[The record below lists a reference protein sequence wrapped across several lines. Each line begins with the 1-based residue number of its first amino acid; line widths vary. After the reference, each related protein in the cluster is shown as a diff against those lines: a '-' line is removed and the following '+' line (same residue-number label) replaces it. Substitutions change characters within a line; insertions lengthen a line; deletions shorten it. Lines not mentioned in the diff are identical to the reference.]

1 MNVMSDRFE
10 GIIERSSQ
18 LACEYEMKYFG
29 CSQTVAAGLME
40 AFGIV
45 SPDLLRSVTCMA
57 GGIAR
62 RGQVCGV
69 LTGGLAVIGYLTG
82 RDDLEM
88 LPQYQ
93 RAMDYGNKL
102 YQTFLE
108 KFGTVSCSEIQRL
121 KFGRSFDLLEPKER
135 EALHKKMQ
143 ETGEGCQS
151 VARDGARMAAEV
163 VVEIIKSGPP
173 SARWLSRRI

>member
-1 MNVMSDRFE
+1 MNLMGDGFDNIV
-10 GIIERSSQ
+10 ERASR
-18 LACEYEMKYFG
+18 LAREYELKYFG

-45 SPDLLRSVTCMA
+45 CPDLLRSVTCLA

-102 YQTFLE
+102 YQKFLE
-108 KFGTVSCSEIQRL
+108 AFGTVSCSEIQSL
-121 KFGRSFDLLEPKER
+121 KFGRSFDLLNPKER
-135 EALHKKMQ
+135 EALHKRME

-151 VARDGARMAAEV
+151 VAGDGARLAAEV
-163 VVEIIKSGPP
+163 LVEIIKSGPP
-173 SARWLSRRI
+173 LARLLSRTT

>member
-1 MNVMSDRFE
+1 MNLMNGRFD
-10 GIIERSSQ
+10 GIVEKASQ
-18 LACEYEMKYFG
+18 LAYEYELKYFG

-45 SPDLLRSVTCMA
+45 SPDLLRSVTCLA

-69 LTGGLAVIGYLTG
+69 VTGGLAVIGYLTG

-93 RAMDYGNKL
+93 RAMDYGNTL
-102 YQTFLE
+102 YHKFLE
-108 KFGTVSCSEIQRL
+108 QFGTVICSEIQRL
-121 KFGRSFDLLEPKER
+121 KFGRSFDLLNPKER
-135 EALHKKMQ
+135 EALHKKME

-151 VARDGARMAAEV
+151 VARDGARIAAEV
-163 VVEIIKSGPP
+163 MVDIIGSGPP
-173 SARWLSRRI
+173 LARLLSRAT

>member
-1 MNVMSDRFE
+1 MSLMDGRADVIVE
-10 GIIERSSQ
+10 KASK
-18 LACEYEMKYFG
+18 LAMEYESKYFG
-29 CSQTVAAGLME
+29 CSQTAAAGLME

-45 SPDLLRSVTCMA
+45 SPDLLRSVTCLA

-102 YQTFLE
+102 YQRFFE
-108 KFGTVSCSEIQRL
+108 RFGTVICSEIQRL
-121 KFGRSFDLLEPKER
+121 KFGRSFDLLNPKER
-135 EALHKKMQ
+135 EALHERMN
-143 ETGEGCQS
+143 ETEDGCQS
-151 VARDGARMAAEV
+151 VAGEGARMAAEV
-163 VVEIIKSGPP
+163 MVEIIRDGPP
-173 SARWLSRRI
+173 LARMLSRAT